1 MKAKK
6 AILAVIFIAGLA
18 IGLLAG
24 LLVPRP
30 QLWSEFSDQYAFDV
44 VEQVT
49 LASELRAGQHNQI
62 RERIEAKLPAYV
74 LALHRNPRMRSSQTV
89 DPLSVIKSYYTNHQV
104 PIPDEIR
111 AILNEVPEVDFCV
124 IHRN

>member
-1 MKAKK
+1 M
-6 AILAVIFIAGLA
+6 IFIAGLA

-30 QLWSEFSDQYAFDV
+30 QLWSEFSDKYAFDV
-44 VEQVT
+44 VEQVS

-62 RERIEAKLPAYV
+62 RDRIESKLPAYV

-89 DPLSVIKSYYTNHQV
+89 DPLGIIKSYYSKHQV
-104 PIPDEIR
+104 PIPEEIR
-111 AILNEVPEVDFCV
+111 AILSEVPEADFCA
-124 IHRN
+124 ITAN